1 VGGWV
6 GGWECPP
13 HAAVLMSGSASSL
26 SRLSPSRRDVY
37 RDRGGGEGR
46 SGEGGRGCWL
56 CLLPTLGSLSHTGGL
71 AVMDE
76 AYSGPTRRGGPL
88 ADSSVE
94 TLGCAQTRR
103 QGQGGRGKPA
113 SAHATLGAHQHIPSC
128 THIRIRLD
136 SVNHSTDDT
145 RHTGRSTHT
154 HTRTHALCLQCYK

>member
-1 VGGWV
+1 M

-26 SRLSPSRRDVY
+26 RAASLRAVVMCT
-37 RDRGGGEGR
+37 GTGAEGR
-46 SGEGGRGCWL
+46 EGVLALSLAHSGV
-56 CLLPTLGSLSHTGGL
+56 SLAHGGGL

-103 QGQGGRGKPA
+103 QGQGGGRRGKPA
-113 SAHATLGAHQHIPSC
+113 SAHATLSAHQHIPSC
-128 THIRIRLD
+128 THTRIRLD

-145 RHTGRSTHT
+145 RHTGRSMCT
-154 HTRTHALCLQCYK
+154 HTRTHALCFYTVLQIKDM